1 MLRAVPELLAHGEDV
16 LREAMEQG
24 KLVELLQEHRT
35 PEPPKSERSRTIG
48 QRTPDSAEAAHLLKK
63 TRGGLTDDMEDDPM
77 SETSSPTSP
86 TESTAE
92 DSENQTD
99 GDPSP
104 TDDKKQWKLRNM
116 LENWAMEPSEQQTN
130 DLNDIITDLEADALT
145 EEPLNICYVGFQA
158 VDLEIF
164 NPGLTMDVLLT
175 AGGKDSFAIK
185 AIDSQRG
192 GGTNITWHP
201 GCKGEHSE
209 FHVNAAIDTRGAGMV
224 AGLLQEKK
232 VKIDLFIFNFNVH
245 SPSAIK
251 AFMAD
256 KGPYSILAAAKCV
269 HEKTRLLIPHYDK
282 ATLANLKGES
292 VILALEEHPVEKAN
306 KALLDIQRVFNPSAR
321 RQIRHSHHWWVNF
334 TPSRKGTAIPKP
346 LPKPTP
352 GAAQESPDESEADT
366 SVAASSST
374 YASIARTTR
383 ASGASTPAKQG
394 LSGRKIAVR
403 PPAKVKDSGASDTSD
418 DEDPK
423 DSTTTPS
430 SAAKRTQWQLAEGR
444 STTPGKATIAGKTP
458 TRASGGAKRTPTG
471 RT

>member
-1 MLRAVPELLAHGEDV
+1 
-16 LREAMEQG
+16 
-24 KLVELLQEHRT
+24 
-35 PEPPKSERSRTIG
+35 
-48 QRTPDSAEAAHLLKK
+48 
-63 TRGGLTDDMEDDPM
+63 
-77 SETSSPTSP
+77 
-86 TESTAE
+86 
-92 DSENQTD
+92 
-99 GDPSP
+99 
-104 TDDKKQWKLRNM
+104 M

-130 DLNDIITDLEADALT
+130 DLNDIITDLEADVLT

-256 KGPYSILAAAKCV
+256 KGPYSILAAARCV
-269 HEKTRLLIPHYDK
+269 HENTRLLIPHYDK

-444 STTPGKATIAGKTP
+444 STTPGKAKIAGKTP